1 MPVEHP
7 RMTGISDPGYN
18 PRFNAQKKKAPG
30 GISPRQRPLLNGI
43 CL

>member
-18 PRFNAQKKKAPG
+18 PRFNAQKKKRREEFHLA
-30 GISPRQRPLLNGI
+30 SAL
-43 CL
+43 C